1 MIVSY
6 NDEIKLTKT
15 LLEACGVPD
24 SDAEVAAKVITHSD
38 FTGVYSHGMSRLTL
52 YLKLFRSGA
61 YNPRPNIRVLKDE
74 GTMLY
79 LDCDNALGAVSV
91 NKAFDMLL
99 PKVKEHAVAVCA
111 GKQST
116 NIGCGAYYGLRAAEN
131 NVICLLCCNT
141 YLAMAPF
148 GGADKLLGTNPIVV
162 GVPAGEHPPIIMDV
176 STSGV
181 AFGKIQAY
189 ARENKPLPQGW
200 ANDVNGNPTTDAQKA
215 YTVLPIAAHK
225 GYGLAVIVDI
235 LSAVLSGACFGSN
248 IGAVEALEP
257 EGTGFFMLLI
267 DPSKFMPL
275 PEFKERVDAY
285 ISMMKNSRRADG
297 VDEIFMPGEIEY
309 RLFKKNKTSGIELS
323 DALERDL
330 CALAV
335 ELGLLSND
343 EGLERL
349 LKR

>member
-1 MIVSY
+1 MKISY
-6 NDEIKLTKT
+6 EEELKITER
-15 LLEACGVPD
+15 LLSACGMPEE
-24 SDAEVAAKVITHSD
+24 DAALAAKVIAHSD

-61 YNPRPNIRVLKDE
+61 YNPRPNISVLKDE
-74 GTMLY
+74 GTMLC

-99 PKVKEHAVAVCA
+99 PKLRENAVAVCV

-131 NVICLLCCNT
+131 DVICLLCCNT

-162 GVPAGEHPPIIMDV
+162 GVPAGVHPPIIMDV

-189 ARENKPLPQGW
+189 ARENKALPQGW
-200 ANDVNGNPTTDAQKA
+200 ANDINGSPTTDARKA

-267 DPSKFMPL
+267 DPAKFMPMS
-275 PEFKERVDAY
+275 EFKERVDSY

-309 RLFKKNKTSGIELS
+309 RLFKKNRANGIELS
-323 DALERDL
+323 GALESDL
-330 CALAV
+330 RALAA
-335 ELGLLSND
+335 ELGLLSSG

-349 LKR
+349 L